1 MFSRDRAKS
10 HQAEGQEKTG
20 CCGFT
25 MINKNARSRK
35 GGQRHKIMIEGEA
48 KHGRE
53 VLSLQLEEQKNNG
66 SSSIHYQNITLK
78 GPRMYIA

>member
-1 MFSRDRAKS
+1 
-10 HQAEGQEKTG
+10 
-20 CCGFT
+20 
-25 MINKNARSRK
+25 
-35 GGQRHKIMIEGEA
+35 MIEGEA

>member
-1 MFSRDRAKS
+1 MFSSDRAKS

-25 MINKNARSRK
+25 MINKKASRK

-48 KHGRE
+48 KRGRE
-53 VLSLQLEEQKNNG
+53 VLSLQSTAEQKNNG
-66 SSSIHYQNITLK
+66 PSSIHYQNITLK
-78 GPRMYIA
+78 GPRMYRA